1 MTAINRARPVLVSA
15 VAVPLVCALAVAIAW
30 TGYIA
35 SDDASYY
42 FGALEWL
49 TDPPFAGSD
58 HWTTRFPLVLSL
70 AAAIGFVGAG
80 PLALGLTA
88 VGWYLAFLLATA
100 LFAQRVGG
108 PRVAILAALLIGTLP
123 LVATSASI
131 ANCDL
136 PEVAFLL
143 LGLWLLAGEAAGERP
158 RTGAALAAGISFG
171 LAILC
176 RETPV
181 LALAGLGVPFL
192 LGRPVTRRTLLLA
205 AAGAACVLA
214 GEMLFQ
220 WLVTG
225 DPLHRYGLAFN
236 HDDTLDRA
244 ANLEGNLLV
253 HPALDPLLLLFVNNE
268 FAGLFWL
275 AAVAV
280 ATGFHRRLDA
290 SQRRMLLLPAAM
302 GMCAFLLVSLL
313 GSKLVLNPRYF
324 TIAAVAAVVAVACWL
339 DRLPT
344 MTCWLVLAAS
354 IGFNLLMISVQN
366 ANPHWPSQALVRA
379 AIAFPDRA
387 IAAAPEIVRRA
398 ELPIV
403 WARVGNVDPSP
414 AAGSLLIVAAAEAPS
429 GRLLA
434 RYPSPPTVAGGVV
447 RAAGLESLV
456 PGSIRPRLL
465 SPDLDMVLVDPAR

>member
-15 VAVPLVCALAVAIAW
+15 VAVPLAVAIAW

-70 AAAIGFVGAG
+70 AAAIGLVGAG

-176 RETPV
+176 RETAV

-225 DPLHRYGLAFN
+225 DPLHRYGL
-236 HDDTLDRA
+236 
-244 ANLEGNLLV
+244 
-253 HPALDPLLLLFVNNE
+253 P
-268 FAGLFWL
+268 
-275 AAVAV
+275 
-280 ATGFHRRLDA
+280 
-290 SQRRMLLLPAAM
+290 S
-302 GMCAFLLVSLL
+302 
-313 GSKLVLNPRYF
+313 
-324 TIAAVAAVVAVACWL
+324 
-339 DRLPT
+339 T
-344 MTCWLVLAAS
+344 MTTRWTAPPTWKAISLSTRRS
-354 IGFNLLMISVQN
+354 IRCSFYSSIMN
-366 ANPHWPSQALVRA
+366 SQACS
-379 AIAFPDRA
+379 
-387 IAAAPEIVRRA
+387 
-398 ELPIV
+398 
-403 WARVGNVDPSP
+403 GSP
-414 AAGSLLIVAAAEAPS
+414 RWRS
-429 GRLLA
+429 R
-434 RYPSPPTVAGGVV
+434 
-447 RAAGLESLV
+447 
-456 PGSIRPRLL
+456 PGSIAAWTPR
-465 SPDLDMVLVDPAR
+465 SAACCCCWWPGASFAPRGSNRWFRVRSAPGC